1 MPGVQKPLSW
11 LTPSISELVDLPK
24 AVRREFGYKL
34 SLLQHGDEQE
44 SPDIKRF
51 GEDDRIA
58 HLTKVVVNGADGNTY
73 RLAATVEFEEGIWVI
88 DVFVKK
94 SSSGI
99 STPQKDIE
107 RIVRRLKRL
116 KEFRASPEGQKII
129 QEMKAEYAE
138 AVRFK
143 ETTEMPGSKYRR
155 K

>member
-1 MPGVQKPLSW
+1 MPGAQKPLSW
-11 LTPSISELVDLPK
+11 STPSSSELIDLPK

-34 SLLQHGDEQE
+34 SLLQHGDERE

-58 HLTKVVVNGADGNTY
+58 HLTKVVVDGADGNTY

-94 SSSGI
+94 SSFGI
-99 STPQKDIE
+99 STPQKDID
-107 RIVRRLKRL
+107 RIVKRLKRL
-116 KEFRASPEGQKII
+116 KEFRASPEGQKVIE
-129 QEMKAEYAE
+129 EMKAEYAA
-138 AVRFK
+138 AVRSQTMT
-143 ETTEMPGSKYRR
+143 ETPGSKNRR